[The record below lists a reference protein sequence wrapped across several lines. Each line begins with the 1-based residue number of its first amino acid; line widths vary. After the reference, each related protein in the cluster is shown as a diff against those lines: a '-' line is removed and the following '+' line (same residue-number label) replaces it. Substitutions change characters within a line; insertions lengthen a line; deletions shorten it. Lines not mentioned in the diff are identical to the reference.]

1 MRNEKRRILMIRS
14 QSVRKASFF
23 VRRIAPVVVLTAAV
37 AITPT
42 VLVFAEGGVYSGAPI
57 SLELVDAD
65 LLRLLTA
72 FSEMTDYVLAVD
84 AQTAEMGSLDHT
96 ITVDYNSIPWDQA
109 LDEILI
115 ASHLSWT
122 LEGKVLWIHQP
133 DSEPTGDRNFTGDA
147 INLRLKDAK
156 LTDVLRNLSRV
167 TGVEIEF
174 DPAIETTISVALRS
188 IPWDQVLDLILRISG
203 YGYAKE
209 GNGIEVFRISDPVG
223 MQLINTSTITADGDN
238 G

>member
-1 MRNEKRRILMIRS
+1 MIRS
-14 QSVRKASFF
+14 QPVQKASFF
-23 VRRIAPVVVLTAAV
+23 YRRIAPIVALTAAV
-37 AITPT
+37 AITPA
-42 VLVFAEGGVYSGAPI
+42 VLAFAECGVYSGAPI

-72 FSEMTDYVLAVD
+72 FSEMTDYVFAVD
-84 AQTAEMGSLDHT
+84 AQTAEMGGLDHT
-96 ITVDYNSIPWDQA
+96 ITVDYSSIPWDQA

-133 DSEPTGDRNFTGDA
+133 DSEPSGDRNFTGDA
-147 INLRLKDAK
+147 INLRLEDAK
-156 LTDVLRNLSRV
+156 LTDVLRNLSRA

-174 DPAIETTISVALRS
+174 DPTIETTISVALRS

-203 YGYAKE
+203 YGYTQE
-209 GNGIEVFRISDPVG
+209 GNGIEVFRVSDPVG
-223 MQLINTSTITADGDN
+223 MQLINTSTITAEGDN